1 MKSDNPNI
9 QSLIKTPVMDVI
21 SSYEPITNMYVCGG
35 YLRNILLKGDAGKD
49 IDVFVDSNPK
59 ELKSFIKYLQG
70 YGRVDFGQYGSPR
83 FYPDTIPGTY
93 VDLVPF
99 YNFTVAPEPI
109 TNIHDLLCSFDF
121 TANAI
126 GINIKTGEFHDPVN
140 GVLDITHKILRA
152 VRLDF
157 PERPVSDDIALSAV
171 SVFWFRLL
179 HYQHTLGFTFTPE
192 TEQWILA
199 NAFRHSDL
207 EDFTKYFFEPQMD
220 TTIKEKIKRCLQ
232 QKIQSN
238 NS

>member
-9 QSLIKTPVMDVI
+9 LSIINTTVMDVI
-21 SSYEPITNMYVCGG
+21 SSYEPIANMYVCGG
-35 YLRNILLKGDAGKD
+35 CLRNMLLNGDSGKD
-49 IDVFVDSNPK
+49 IDIFIDCNPE
-59 ELKSFIKYLQG
+59 ELKSFIRYLQD

-83 FYPDTIPGTY
+83 FYPDTNTVTY
-93 VDLVPF
+93 IDIVPF

-126 GINIKTGEFHDPVN
+126 GINIKSGKLYDPVN
-140 GVLDITHKILRA
+140 GVLDVKHKILRA

-179 HYQHTLGFTFTPE
+179 HYQHTLGFSFTPE
-192 TEQWILA
+192 TEQWIMA
-199 NAFRHSDL
+199 NAFRYSDL
-207 EDFTKYFFEPQMD
+207 EEFTKYFFEPQIA

-232 QKIQSN
+232 QKIQFN

>member
-1 MKSDNPNI
+1 MNSNNPNI
-9 QSLIKTPVMDVI
+9 LSLINAPVMDVI
-21 SSYEPITNMYVCGG
+21 SSYEPIANMYVCGG
-35 YLRNILLKGDAGKD
+35 CLRNILLNGDSGKD
-49 IDVFVDSNPK
+49 IDIFVDCNPK
-59 ELKSFIKYLQG
+59 ELRSFINYLQV

-83 FYPDTIPGTY
+83 FYPDANSITY
-93 VDLVPF
+93 IDIVPF

-109 TNIHDLLCSFDF
+109 TNIHDLLSNFDF

-126 GINIKTGEFHDPVN
+126 GINVKTGELHDPVN
-140 GVLDITHKILRA
+140 GVSDIAHKVLRA

-157 PERPVSDDIALSAV
+157 PERPVSDHIALSAV

-192 TEQWILA
+192 TEQWILSNA
-199 NAFRHSDL
+199 NRYTDL
-207 EDFTKYFFEPQMD
+207 EEFSKYFFKPQID

-232 QKIQSN
+232 QKTQSF